1 MTWGSN
7 DTEPR
12 GEPWPLEVSLK
23 ILEGLQKKRDR
34 DDLDQAIGAAIAVG
48 LVALVYIW
56 LFVTR

>member
-1 MTWGSN
+1 VAS
-7 DTEPR
+7 R
-12 GEPWPLEVSLK
+12 SILK

-34 DDLDQAIGAAIAVG
+34 DDDLDQAIGAAIAVG